1 MIEGTSERILFLL
14 KTRGPLTAAALAR
27 QIGITPMGVRQHLAR
42 LAIEEL
48 VAHTDERR
56 SVGRPKRHWQLTAK
70 ADARFPDSHA
80 QVTVELLG
88 AVGRLFG
95 EAGLDKLIAE
105 RERETLVRYASAL
118 ARAKSLAARV
128 RALAALR
135 SEEGYLAE
143 CRRERDGSFLL
154 VENHCPVCAAAKTC
168 QGFCRSELDVFRAL
182 LPDSDVE
189 RVDHILAGGRRC
201 AYRIAPRPD
210 GAARR
215 AQR

>member
-1 MIEGTSERILFLL
+1 MIEGTSDRILFLL
-14 KTRGPLTAAALAR
+14 KTRGPLTAAVLAR

-42 LAIEEL
+42 LALDEL
-48 VAHTDERR
+48 VAHTDERH

-70 ADARFPDSHA
+70 AEARFPDSHA
-80 QVTVELLG
+80 QITVELLG
-88 AVGRLFG
+88 AVGKLFG

-105 RERETLVRYASAL
+105 RERDTLVRYAASL
-118 ARAKSLAARV
+118 SRAKSLAARV

-143 CRRERDGSFLL
+143 CRSEKDGSFLL
-154 VENHCPVCAAAKTC
+154 VENHCPICAAARTC

-189 RVDHILAGGRRC
+189 RIDHVLIGGRRC
-201 AYRIAPRPD
+201 AYRIVPRPD
-210 GAARR
+210 GAAHR
-215 AQR
+215 